1 MYITSILTVAASL
14 LVAMVAANCNQDNC
28 YRALE
33 HYQQTSS
40 ADFCKQYLK
49 TQYAYQFLPH
59 HP

>member
-1 MYITSILTVAASL
+1 MHFASTLTVVASL
-14 LVAMVAANCNQDNC
+14 LVAMVAASCNQDNC

-49 TQYAYQFLPH
+49 TQYAYRFLRNH
-59 HP
+59 Q

>member
-1 MYITSILTVAASL
+1 MHITSIFTVVAGL

-49 TQYAYQFLPH
+49 TQYAYQFPTH
-59 HP
+59 YQ